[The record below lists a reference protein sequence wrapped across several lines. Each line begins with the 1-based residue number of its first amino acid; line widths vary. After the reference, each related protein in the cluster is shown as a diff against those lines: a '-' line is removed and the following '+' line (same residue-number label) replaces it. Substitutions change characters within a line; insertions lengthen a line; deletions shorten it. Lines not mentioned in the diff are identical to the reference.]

1 MNFIRRN
8 RETAMNLLMLL
19 TLGTLW
25 GSTYLFIKI
34 TVAEVPALTLVAGQL
49 TLATIFMWPVLY
61 WRGLALPREW
71 RLWRA
76 YFVLGLI
83 NAAIPYT
90 LTSWGEQYIPSGL
103 ASLLTATMPIFTV
116 FLAHLFVY
124 DERASSTR
132 LAGVTVGF
140 LGVGVL
146 LLPDIQRG
154 LQTGIIGQLA
164 VTGSVLSYSGAA
176 VFTRRLLYR
185 QSPWVSAAGQM
196 TAGAAIMLPLS
207 LFIDRP
213 FSLSLPLPVVAS
225 WISLALLGTVLA
237 YIIYFALIERTS
249 ATYLSMASYITP
261 VSGLLLGAV
270 VLNEPLSGAVRVS
283 LILILMGV
291 MLVRI

>member
-1 MNFIRRN
+1 
-8 RETAMNLLMLL
+8 MNLLLL
-19 TLGTLW
+19 LVLGTLW

-34 TVAEVPALTLVAGQL
+34 TIAEVPALTLVAGQL
-49 TLATIFMWPVLY
+49 TLATLFMWPVLY
-61 WRGLALPREW
+61 LRGLALPRDW

-90 LTSWGEQYIPSGL
+90 LTSWGEQYIHSGL
-103 ASLLTATMPIFTV
+103 ASLLTSTMPIFTV

-124 DERASSTR
+124 DERASSSR

-140 LGVGVL
+140 LGVGIL

-164 VTGSVLSYSGAA
+164 VTGAVLSYSGAA
-176 VFTRRLLYR
+176 VFTRRLLHR

-196 TAGAAIMLPLS
+196 TMGAAIMLPFS
-207 LFIDRP
+207 LLIDRP
-213 FSLSLPLPVVAS
+213 FNLSLSLPVAAS

-270 VLNEPLSGAVRVS
+270 VLHEPLSGAIRVS
-283 LILILMGV
+283 LVLILLGV
-291 MLVRI
+291 ILVRI